1 LSAGFTLV
9 YTQDITGP
17 VDYSNPSDDLVK
29 YFQWITH
36 NEINQEEVRA
46 AIADV
51 AGPNSQ
57 MNLSKK
63 IGIFKKSTR

>member
-1 LSAGFTLV
+1 M
-9 YTQDITGP
+9 YTQDIRAP
-17 VDYSNPSDDLVK
+17 VDFSNPGDDLVK

-36 NEINQEEVRA
+36 NEISQEEVRA

-63 IGIFKKSTR
+63 IGIFKKLTH